1 MSICIIN
8 EANAYWSQWN
18 DGLINEF
25 KASYA
30 EVKVQIK
37 GQELLKLEFHFKSSN
52 ETYYLKY
59 INIWKVKQGT
69 IIYVHYKYFGKTLT
83 QILNFIKFWRISTS

>member
-18 DGLINEF
+18 DGLINKF

-30 EVKVQIK
+30 EVKVQMK
-37 GQELLKLEFHFKSSN
+37 GQELLKLEFHFKFLN

-59 INIWKVKQGT
+59 INIWKVKQGLIT
-69 IIYVHYKYFGKTLT
+69 YLHYKYFGEYPQVKSWKRRL
-83 QILNFIKFWRISTS
+83 K